1 MRSIGLISASIVLF
15 LFSFS
20 SLSSAADVPVG
31 CSVLTQAQ
39 IAAAT
44 GVTVTPGAPI
54 SAPTSCQWSG
64 SGKIVTLTIRQPLAG
79 KSPVD
84 QFNDAKKKTL
94 PGITTEPASGVGDDA
109 FYIFYAGQNRAGCGL
124 VVKKGTSVFEV
135 RVYGFDLAQAK
146 TVSKTLAKEA
156 AAKF

>member
-1 MRSIGLISASIVLF
+1 MVWI
-15 LFSFS
+15 
-20 SLSSAADVPVG
+20 
-31 CSVLTQAQ
+31 
-39 IAAAT
+39 
-44 GVTVTPGAPI
+44 
-54 SAPTSCQWSG
+54 
-64 SGKIVTLTIRQPLAG
+64 GKIVTLTIRQPLAG